1 MKTGMLIF
9 ILFFVVVQ
17 ADADVENTFYHPA
30 AAAYI
35 EGDIAYASNQVMR
48 GLEREPTQVK
58 LLKLKEL
65 LEQQDDASSDRSS
78 EQDKDTSDNEP
89 SDQQEEE
96 SSSEQENVSSDGES
110 PEDNTP
116 EDATEQQSNRS
127 PAAPT
132 LTEPMTPDEA
142 EQLLDALRD
151 DEQDERRKLRPI
163 MGRPIDV
170 EKDW

>member
-1 MKTGMLIF
+1 MKIGRLIF
-9 ILFFVVVQ
+9 SLFFVLAQ
-17 ADADVENTFYHPA
+17 ADADVETTFYHPA

-35 EGDIAYASNQVMR
+35 EGDLAYASNQVMR
-48 GLEREPTQVK
+48 GLEREPTQAK

-78 EQDKDTSDNEP
+78 EPQRDASENEP
-89 SDQQEEE
+89 SNQEEEE
-96 SSSEQENVSSDGES
+96 SSSEQDSAAPDAS
-110 PEDNTP
+110 PPADQTP
-116 EDATEQQSNRS
+116 EEPIEQQPDMS
-127 PAAPT
+127 PATPSF
-132 LTEPMTPDEA
+132 TEPMTQDEA

-151 DEQDERRKLRPI
+151 DEQDARRKLRPI

>member
-1 MKTGMLIF
+1 MRTGPLIF

-17 ADADVENTFYHPA
+17 ADADVETTFYHPA

-35 EGDIAYASNQVMR
+35 EGDLAYASNQVMR

-78 EQDKDTSDNEP
+78 EQYENTSENEP

-96 SSSEQENVSSDGES
+96 SASEQDTAASDGES
-110 PEDNTP
+110 PADNTS
-116 EDATEQQSNRS
+116 ENATEQQPDMT
-127 PAAPT
+127 PAARL

-151 DEQDERRKLRPI
+151 DEQDQRRKLRPI